1 MPGKTESKRRR
12 GRERMR
18 WLDSITNSMDL
29 NFNKLLEIVEDREAR
44 HATTHGGHKESD
56 VTYGLNHHHHH

>member
-29 NFNKLLEIVEDREAR
+29 NFNKLLEIAEDRRAWD
-44 HATTHGGHKESD
+44 ATVPGVPKTQIQFS
-56 VTYGLNHHHHH
+56 N